1 MFFFKEEVMSLAREL
16 RSRNNEHNSVNVVIS
31 AFITTGQPMITN
43 PITEVNDPMQETSPV
58 LLAFKL
64 CNLHAVFKD
73 VKSRKEYFQIL
84 TNYSGQTKTGY
95 HENNT
100 ITAIPILN
108 EVQAEVKYKDFM
120 EEFDRD
126 AVILID
132 KVKEDVKM
140 LVTAK
145 ILTSHKVENCIQS
158 NKPLSIDIYKFLAKD
173 RT

>member
-108 EVQAEVKYKDFM
+108 EVQAEVKY
-120 EEFDRD
+120 
-126 AVILID
+126 
-132 KVKEDVKM
+132 
-140 LVTAK
+140 
-145 ILTSHKVENCIQS
+145 
-158 NKPLSIDIYKFLAKD
+158 
-173 RT
+173 